1 MADCTWHKLLD
12 GVGSNDPGNPTEHG
26 RNSER
31 LYIYIY
37 IYIEGTKTKHTNIER
52 ERERE
57 RERLVSTCNNGY
69 GGKKEAQSFATP
81 ILLAINMII
90 C

>member
-1 MADCTWHKLLD
+1 MADCTWQKLLD

-26 RNSER
+26 RNSEQ
-31 LYIYIY
+31 LSY
-37 IYIEGTKTKHTNIER
+37 IYIEGTKTKHTNIKR
-52 ERERE
+52 ERV
-57 RERLVSTCNNGY
+57 VSTCNNGY